1 MGYNGCVQRTKS
13 SLDET
18 TVTRALSRGLDVL
31 EALAR
36 SDEGGLGPSALGRRV
51 DLDKATVTRLLR
63 TLVAA
68 GYVTQDDATR
78 RYRLTGRILW
88 LAHRASVRLDLRSV
102 ARPHLT
108 ALRDELGETVHLGV
122 MDDLRVVYVDK
133 LEADNSIQLVS
144 AIGQTMPLHST
155 SLGKAML
162 AALPD
167 DEREAVY
174 ARMDLAPRT
183 DWTIRDLATFREEIQ
198 RTQLRGYSTDDR
210 ENEPFG
216 ACVGAAIVG
225 PGGRPFGAI
234 SVSGPYFRIRHR
246 LPVFGERVRAVAGA
260 IERELGTDAGLP
272 AEGGGR
278 ATQELT

>member
-1 MGYNGCVQRTKS
+1 M
-13 SLDET
+13 
-18 TVTRALSRGLDVL
+18 VTRTLSRGLDVL

-36 SDEGGLGPSALGRRV
+36 ADEDGLGPSALGQQV

-63 TLVAA
+63 TLVEA
-68 GYVTQDDATR
+68 GYVAQDETTR
-78 RYRLTGRILW
+78 RYRLTGKVLW
-88 LAHRASVRLDLRSV
+88 LAHRATVRLDLRSV
-102 ARPHLT
+102 ARPYLT

-122 MDDLRVVYVDK
+122 MDDLRIVYVDK

-167 DEREAVY
+167 EEREGKY

-183 DWTIRDLATFREEIQ
+183 ERTILDLAAFRDEIR

-216 ACVGAAIVG
+216 ACVGAAIIR
-225 PGGRPFGAI
+225 PDGRPVAAI
-234 SVSGPYFRIRHR
+234 SVSGPYFRIRDR
-246 LPVFGERVRAVAGA
+246 LPFFGERVRAVATA
-260 IERELGTDAGLP
+260 IARELGSDGNVSSGPGHDTDEAV
-272 AEGGGR
+272 
-278 ATQELT
+278 

>member
-1 MGYNGCVQRTKS
+1 M
-13 SLDET
+13 
-18 TVTRALSRGLDVL
+18 TRALSRGLDVL

-36 SDEGGLGPSALGRRV
+36 ANGHGLGPSAIGQRV
-51 DLDKATVTRLLR
+51 GLDKATVTRLLR
-63 TLVAA
+63 TLVKAD
-68 GYVTQDDATR
+68 YVTQDATTR
-78 RYRLTGRILW
+78 RYRLTGKVLW
-88 LAHRASVRLDLRSV
+88 LAHCVTVSLDLRSV

-122 MDDLRVVYVDK
+122 MEDLRVVYVDK
-133 LEADNSIQLVS
+133 LEAENSIQLVS

-167 DEREAVY
+167 EEREGKYV
-174 ARMDLAPRT
+174 RMEFSRRT
-183 DWTIRDLATFREEIQ
+183 DGTIRDLASFREEIL

-225 PGGRPFGAI
+225 ADGRPVGAI
-234 SVSGPYFRIRHR
+234 SVSGPYFRIHERFQY
-246 LPVFGERVRAVAGA
+246 FGERVRAVAGA
-260 IERELGTDAGLP
+260 IARELGADASVPTD
-272 AEGGGR
+272 GR
-278 ATQELT
+278 GRDTGEAT

>member
-1 MGYNGCVQRTKS
+1 M
-13 SLDET
+13 
-18 TVTRALSRGLDVL
+18 VTRTLSRGLDVL

-36 SDEGGLGPSALGRRV
+36 ADEDGLGPSALGQRV

-63 TLVAA
+63 TLIEN
-68 GYVTQDDATR
+68 GYVTQDETTR
-78 RYRLTGRILW
+78 RYRLTGKILW
-88 LAHRASVRLDLRSV
+88 LAHRATVRLDLRSV

-122 MDDLRVVYVDK
+122 MEDLRVVYVDK

-144 AIGQTMPLHST
+144 AVGQTMPLHST

-167 DEREAVY
+167 EEREGKY
-174 ARMDLAPRT
+174 ARMDFQPRT
-183 DWTIRDLATFREEIQ
+183 DRTILDLATFREEIRQ
-198 RTQLRGYSTDDR
+198 TQLRGYSTDDR

-225 PGGRPFGAI
+225 ADGRPVGAVSI
-234 SVSGPYFRIRHR
+234 SGPHFRIHDR
-246 LPVFGERVRAVAGA
+246 LQYFGERARAVAGA
-260 IERELGTDAGLP
+260 IARELGADTSVPTDTSVPNDSRGH
-272 AEGGGR
+272 
-278 ATQELT
+278 ATGEATS

>member
-1 MGYNGCVQRTKS
+1 M
-13 SLDET
+13 
-18 TVTRALSRGLDVL
+18 TRSLSRGLDVL

-36 SDEGGLGPSALGRRV
+36 ASEHELGPSAIAQRV
-51 DLDKATVTRLLR
+51 RLDKATVTRLLR
-63 TLVAA
+63 TLVEG
-68 GYVTQDDATR
+68 GYVAQDEASR

-88 LAHRASVRLDLRSV
+88 LAHGVAVRLDLRSV

-122 MDDLRVVYVDK
+122 MEDLRVVYVDK

-167 DEREAVY
+167 AEREAIY
-174 ARMDLAPRT
+174 ARMDFLPRT
-183 DWTIRDLATFREEIQ
+183 DRTIRDLPTFRRAIRDTQ
-198 RTQLRGYSTDDR
+198 RLGYSTDDR

-216 ACVGAAIVG
+216 AALGAAIFG
-225 PGGRPFGAI
+225 AEGRPVGAI
-234 SVSGPYFRIRHR
+234 SIAGPHFRIHDR
-246 LPVFGERVRAVAGA
+246 LQYFGERARAVAGTIA
-260 IERELGTDAGLP
+260 QELG
-272 AEGGGR
+272 AEARGPDGGPGR
-278 ATQELT
+278 DHGAAT

>member
-1 MGYNGCVQRTKS
+1 
-13 SLDET
+13 
-18 TVTRALSRGLDVL
+18 VTRTLSRGLHVL

-36 SDEGGLGPSALGRRV
+36 ANEDGLGPSAIGQRV
-51 DLDKATVTRLLR
+51 GLDKATVTRLLR
-63 TLVAA
+63 TLVEA
-68 GYVTQDDATR
+68 GYATQDETTR
-78 RYRLTGRILW
+78 RYRLTGRVLW
-88 LAHRASVRLDLRSV
+88 LAHRATVRLDLRTV

-167 DEREAVY
+167 EEREGIY
-174 ARMDLAPRT
+174 IRMDFQPRT
-183 DWTIRDLATFREEIQ
+183 DRTIRDLASFREAI
-198 RTQLRGYSTDDR
+198 RVTQLRGYSTDDR
-210 ENEPFG
+210 ENEPYG

-225 PGGRPFGAI
+225 ADGRPVGAI
-234 SVSGPYFRIRHR
+234 SISGPYFRIHDR
-246 LPVFGERVRAVAGA
+246 LEYFGERVRAVAGA
-260 IERELGTDAGLP
+260 IAHELGADAGVP
-272 AEGGGR
+272 TDGR
-278 ATQELT
+278 GRDTREAT

>member
-1 MGYNGCVQRTKS
+1 MTRT
-13 SLDET
+13 
-18 TVTRALSRGLDVL
+18 LSRGLGVL

-36 SDEGGLGPSALGRRV
+36 ADEDGLGPSALGQRV
-51 DLDKATVTRLLR
+51 DLDKATVSRLLR
-63 TLVAA
+63 TLVEA
-68 GYVTQDDATR
+68 GYVAQDETTR

-102 ARPHLT
+102 AHPHLT

-122 MDDLRVVYVDK
+122 MDDLRIVYVDK

-167 DEREAVY
+167 EERERTY
-174 ARMDLAPRT
+174 ARMDLSPRT
-183 DWTIRDLATFREEIQ
+183 DRTIRDLPTLREEIR
-198 RTQLRGYSTDDR
+198 RTRLRGYSTDDR

-216 ACVGAAIVG
+216 ACVGAAIVRAD
-225 PGGRPFGAI
+225 GRPVGAI
-234 SVSGPYFRIRHR
+234 SVAGPYFRIRGR
-246 LPVFGERVRAVAGA
+246 LPCFGERVRAVAVA
-260 IERELGTDAGLP
+260 IARELGADADVP
-272 AEGGGR
+272 ADILGHAARE
-278 ATQELT
+278 AT